1 MLLLAVVKALE
12 IVGEAAA
19 RITKERQAKISQI
32 PWPQMISMRNRL
44 IHAYFDIDTDVVW
57 ETIVEDLPEL
67 IRELEKV
74 TPQITLFIHHPTI
87 PPSPTPP
94 SPPCPPPPPV
104 DRIKLSQAAKR
115 PA

>member
-1 MLLLAVVKALE
+1 MTELNDDIRLRHMLDASRQALKFMQGRKRDALDNDPMLLLAVVKALE

-74 TPQITLFIHHPTI
+74 TP
-87 PPSPTPP
+87 
-94 SPPCPPPPPV
+94 
-104 DRIKLSQAAKR
+104 K
-115 PA
+115 